1 MSGEVLLVPHI
12 TGNEFAFSATI
23 TMYRA
28 MNTLLLGV
36 LLHPKTEGQ
45 PNGKIRCMV
54 EIFQNVDRIDGMQR
68 NNRIYD

>member
-1 MSGEVLLVPHI
+1 MGGEVLLEQRI
-12 TGNEFAFSATI
+12 TENEFAFSATI
-23 TMYRA
+23 TINRA

-45 PNGKIRCMV
+45 PKGKIRCMV
-54 EIFQNVDRIDGMQR
+54 EIFQNVDRIDEILR